1 MLDTNNIV
9 QELVMNV
16 ARRIDI
22 LVVMLSVVPVGL
34 AWRFI

>member
-1 MLDTNNIV
+1 
-9 QELVMNV
+9 MNV